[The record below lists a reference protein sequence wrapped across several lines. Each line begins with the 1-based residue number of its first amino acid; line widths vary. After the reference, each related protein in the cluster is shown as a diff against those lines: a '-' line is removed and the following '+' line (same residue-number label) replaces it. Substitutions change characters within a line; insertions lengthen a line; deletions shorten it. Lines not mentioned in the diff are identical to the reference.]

1 MGELAFEEADLRAG
15 LKDGGQVLGAFIVAR
30 SEDEFVVYMRCNWI
44 RGRGFRI
51 IRSWRGLSGDR
62 TFKHLQSAWAFIR
75 KFHFLGRVTIYPAG
89 DVELRQFVGVAP
101 RDLEESGR
109 LAGPAA
115 GGTPAVSPSTAD
127 RDTAIMDETLAV
139 VARTADT
146 RAAIPGEAPP
156 LSAANPASTIQ

>member
-1 MGELAFEEADLRAG
+1 LGDVFEEADIRSG

-62 TFKHLQSAWAFIR
+62 TFKHLQSAWGFIR
-75 KFHFLGRVTIYPAG
+75 KFDFLGRVTVYPAG

-101 RDLEESGR
+101 QDLVDSGR
-109 LAGPAA
+109 LAGPTAGSGPLASASAA
-115 GGTPAVSPSTAD
+115 DQDAAVPDGTPPL
-127 RDTAIMDETLAV
+127 LATHPDAGV
-139 VARTADT
+139 
-146 RAAIPGEAPP
+146 
-156 LSAANPASTIQ
+156 Q